1 MQYVFA
7 DNEED
12 FFLFISD
19 EYDKNFTIKHTKN
32 ENFKL
37 SFDCN
42 IEPGKQSIKVS
53 NMIISKDQEK

>member
-7 DNEED
+7 DNDED

-19 EYDKNFTIKHTKN
+19 EYDKTFSMKHTKN